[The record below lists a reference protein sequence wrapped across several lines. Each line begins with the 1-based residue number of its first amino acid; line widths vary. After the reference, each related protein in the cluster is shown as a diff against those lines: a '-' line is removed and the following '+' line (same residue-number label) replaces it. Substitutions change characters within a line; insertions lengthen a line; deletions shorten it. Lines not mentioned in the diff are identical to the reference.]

1 LANEKVYH
9 QWNGKNIHGKTE
21 LNNNFLASE
30 AANSTTAEMNC
41 TIGVE
46 TFSANDLQNDEIE

>member
-9 QWNGKNIHGKTE
+9 QWNGKNINGKAE
-21 LNNNFLASE
+21 LNNNFLSKE
-30 AANSTTAEMNC
+30 AAKSTTAEMNC
-41 TIGVE
+41 TVGVE